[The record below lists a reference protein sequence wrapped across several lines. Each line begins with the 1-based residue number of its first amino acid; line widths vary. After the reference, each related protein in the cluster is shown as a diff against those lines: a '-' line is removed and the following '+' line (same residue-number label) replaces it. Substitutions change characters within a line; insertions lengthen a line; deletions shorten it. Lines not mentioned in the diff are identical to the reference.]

1 MTNQNSRTELL
12 IGKENIDILKG
23 SKVAVFGLGGVG
35 SYVVEALARSGIG
48 ALVLID
54 HDEVE
59 VPTDED
65 TDLEEITADSKF
77 HDFDEW
83 DSLIALAVLNMTE
96 KKYGK
101 KITFD
106 EMKKCVTVTD
116 LFNLI
121 DKK

>member
-1 MTNQNSRTELL
+1 MEIKDFIVNFADQ
-12 IGKENIDILKG
+12 
-23 SKVAVFGLGGVG
+23 F
-35 SYVVEALARSGIG
+35 
-48 ALVLID
+48 
-54 HDEVE
+54 
-59 VPTDED
+59 ED
-65 TDLEEITADSKF
+65 TDPEEITADTQF
-77 HDFDEW
+77 HDLEEW
-83 DSLIALAVLNMTE
+83 DSLVALAVLNMTE